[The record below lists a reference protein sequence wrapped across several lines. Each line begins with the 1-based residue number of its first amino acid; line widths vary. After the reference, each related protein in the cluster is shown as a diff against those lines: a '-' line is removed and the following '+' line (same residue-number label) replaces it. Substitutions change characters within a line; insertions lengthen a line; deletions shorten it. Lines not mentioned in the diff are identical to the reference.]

1 MKKLIILFLSGIIF
15 PYTSI
20 GQCDI
25 KMTDIFTPI
34 GNPVVTFHTC
44 ESSKPVRDYW
54 DKEIARDQPYAKQI
68 KTYDGYSSTR
78 TFNCHGYAWLR
89 VEQGIDRWIGTGWYH
104 LGDIVDPENIYM
116 TDNSYTLMSQ
126 ETYPGKVSWA
136 SGDHSAIT
144 TIQQGVFISKW
155 NEWPLV
161 QHAWN
166 YSPFGTSN
174 LNITHDPTSAVQ
186 VLVSL
191 VIQ

>member
-1 MKKLIILFLSGIIF
+1 
-15 PYTSI
+15 
-20 GQCDI
+20 
-25 KMTDIFTPI
+25 
-34 GNPVVTFHTC
+34 
-44 ESSKPVRDYW
+44 
-54 DKEIARDQPYAKQI
+54 
-68 KTYDGYSSTR
+68 
-78 TFNCHGYAWLR
+78 